1 MPVHDHRGRAITA
14 CNVIELHIYK
24 GDNEFLYESGN
35 HEVCPSAIYF
45 ANQVTTNDFQHHMFI
60 IVESD
65 WCSTH
70 YRALQKKKRSFWQ
83 AQ

>member
-45 ANQVTTNDFQHHMFI
+45 AN
-60 IVESD
+60 
-65 WCSTH
+65 
-70 YRALQKKKRSFWQ
+70 
-83 AQ
+83 